1 MARAACIVLLFI
13 AVIRA
18 DPTCVT
24 HHETDVVCTAGP
36 TDHILVRG
44 LVSENKKTTGIT
56 LRDCRITDVELE
68 AFHHLPALE
77 YIDLSSNKIRRLKL
91 GVLDGFKKLQA
102 LNLSYNMLSKFPL
115 GLFDQKPKLRM
126 LDLKGNR
133 FEEFELGVFD
143 PLKKLKHVDL
153 SSNAILGKN
162 LNPYIFGQSRQI
174 QSIDFSRNDMSNT
187 PDLMLAAFENLDFLN
202 LDRCSLNQVPRF
214 ATRLNLQTMKHLILS
229 TNKITSLS
237 NPKIFRHLIK
247 LENLNFVA
255 NSIEKIHGDIFKPL
269 KNIQLIFLNK
279 NKIKVIP
286 ESLFRNLQHLNNVDL
301 SKNRIES
308 VPVNA
313 FRGTNLKILN
323 LSGNRFT
330 YLQDNFY
337 LELWNSGVRLS
348 QFFFDDNPWQCS
360 CLNDVLVEVKKYGI
374 LYRGDK
380 YRGQRPVCV
389 TNEFNCKRQ
398 SASNDYYSQM
408 YDNTIL

>member
-1 MARAACIVLLFI
+1 MAHTACIISMLIV
-13 AVIRA
+13 AVQA

-24 HHETDVVCTAGP
+24 HRGTDVVCTAGP
-36 TDHILVRG
+36 TDYILVRG

-56 LRDCRITDVELE
+56 LRDCKITEVHLE
-68 AFHHLPALE
+68 AFHQLPALE
-77 YIDLSSNKIRRLKL
+77 YIDLSINKIRRLEL
-91 GVLDGFKKLQA
+91 GVLDGFRKLQA
-102 LNLSYNMLSKFPL
+102 LNISYNMLSKFPL
-115 GLFDQKPKLRM
+115 GIFDQKPELRV

-143 PLKKLKHVDL
+143 PLTKLKHVDL

-162 LNPYIFGQSRQI
+162 LNPYIFDQSPQI
-174 QSIDFSRNDMSNT
+174 QFIDFSRNDMSDT
-187 PDLMLAAFENLDFLN
+187 PDVMLEAFENIDFLN
-202 LDRCSLNQVPRF
+202 LDRCSLNQVPTF
-214 ATRLNLQTMKHLILS
+214 ATGRNLQTMKHLMLS
-229 TNKITSLS
+229 SNKITSLA
-237 NPKIFRHLIK
+237 NPGVFRDLVN
-247 LENLNFVA
+247 LEKLNFVA
-255 NSIEKIHGDIFKPL
+255 NLIEEVHGDVFKPL

-279 NKIKVIP
+279 NKIKFIP

-301 SKNRIES
+301 SNNRIES

-337 LELWNSGVRLS
+337 LELRNSGVRLS
-348 QFFFDDNPWQCS
+348 KFFFHDNPWQCS

-374 LYRGDK
+374 AYRSDK

-389 TNEFNCKRQ
+389 ANEFNCKRQ
-398 SASNDYYSQM
+398 SASNDYYLEM